1 MRTLKV
7 DEIMVQEANEGVQAL
22 QKDLVAV
29 AEMQRMTAE
38 LLAETREQVD
48 HVIHDNIHSSDAVT
62 HGAAFTLAEVP
73 HDSLLPSLLIIPL
86 LGGCFYLFL
95 IFVYLFLFSLPLP
108 TGQLHERSEA
118 HGDRWR
124 GGRRG
129 GRRGRSRHR
138 WRCHARRRRCPQYAP
153 SLSYSLLRQ
162 LPLLL
167 RSCRLNDV
175 NIIAATSFFFFLL
188 LFLMC
193 AAAAGGA
200 ALGAAVGAGTGKLI
214 AMDQNRIVGSPLLLF
229 LLHLFRTS
237 PRVADARLV
246 MCRCEQPST

>member
-73 HDSLLPSLLIIPL
+73 HDSLLPSLSPHHPATRML
-86 LGGCFYLFL
+86 LFI
-95 IFVYLFLFSLPLP
+95 IFVYLYIYLFSLLLP
-108 TGQLHERSEA
+108 AGQLHERSEA

-138 WRCHARRRRCPQYAP
+138 WRCHARRRRCPQYATPPP
-153 SLSYSLLRQ
+153 SP
-162 LPLLL
+162 PLFFD
-167 RSCRLNDV
+167 NDY
-175 NIIAATSFFFFLL
+175 FY
-188 LFLMC
+188 
-193 AAAAGGA
+193 
-200 ALGAAVGAGTGKLI
+200 AL
-214 AMDQNRIVGSPLLLF
+214 
-229 LLHLFRTS
+229 
-237 PRVADARLV
+237 AD
-246 MCRCEQPST
+246 

>member
-1 MRTLKV
+1 MRSLKV
-7 DEIMVQEANEGVQAL
+7 DEIMVQETNEGVQAL

-62 HGAAFTLAEVP
+62 HGAAFTLAEVLTLIF
-73 HDSLLPSLLIIPL
+73 SSISFLFILPATR
-86 LGGCFYLFL
+86 CFYLFL
-95 IFVYLFLFSLPLP
+95 YYSFVYLFSLLP

-138 WRCHARRRRCPQYAP
+138 WRCHARRRRCPQYA
-153 SLSYSLLRQ
+153 
-162 LPLLL
+162 
-167 RSCRLNDV
+167 
-175 NIIAATSFFFFLL
+175 TSSSS
-188 LFLMC
+188 
-193 AAAAGGA
+193 
-200 ALGAAVGAGTGKLI
+200 
-214 AMDQNRIVGSPLLLF
+214 IVVRADNYF
-229 LLHLFRTS
+229 YA
-237 PRVADARLV
+237 VADKEGR
-246 MCRCEQPST
+246 